1 MFHRYKHV
9 VKNIAE
15 KHNARALLLS
25 KPYPKES
32 GCSSHFNHSL
42 WDLSKKTNAFS
53 DTSKDDKLSEVCKN
67 WIGGLQEHSKALT
80 ALQCITMNC
89 FERCKPGTFAPTN
102 NSWGF
107 DNRTVGFRVK
117 NGSPSSTYIENRIPG
132 AGSNPYLVT
141 AGCLIAG
148 MDGIKRNL
156 QPKSKPFKGNLYEVK
171 ELPEGVENLPSS
183 LKEALKCLKE
193 DEVFVKE
200 FGEYF
205 MRAYT
210 VIKTAEIEKWKTLDE
225 IEKWDYY
232 RKELGKYF

>member
-1 MFHRYKHV
+1 
-9 VKNIAE
+9 
-15 KHNARALLLS
+15 
-25 KPYPKES
+25 
-32 GCSSHFNHSL
+32 
-42 WDLSKKTNAFS
+42 
-53 DTSKDDKLSEVCKN
+53 
-67 WIGGLQEHSKALT
+67 
-80 ALQCITMNC
+80 MNC

-107 DNRTVGFRVK
+107 DNRTVGFQVK

-183 LKEALKCLKE
+183 LEEALECLKE
-193 DEVFVKE
+193 DAIFANELGK
-200 FGEYF
+200 YF

-210 VIKTAEIEKWKTLDE
+210 VIKKDE
-225 IEKWDYY
+225 IKRWNEFENDEVRWDYY
-232 RKELGKYF
+232 RKKIGKFL